1 MGESGRSRKWSE
13 VKSLSRV
20 RLFVTPWTV
29 AYQAP
34 LSTGFSR
41 QEYWSGLPFQLV
53 TTLNNRASWC
63 WQICGNRWCRVS
75 ICDGKA
81 IWVWIQSL
89 AQSCPY
95 RALDLLHC
103 QRLLYRFLH
112 GQVHRMPERGC
123 RLRGAAGGSWK
134 AGQALRGRP
143 VWYEHASSPTEDMLN
158 LAQAVGSFRCR
169 V

>member
-1 MGESGRSRKWSE
+1 MRRQGYLGLNSVPGPELPLQG
-13 VKSLSRV
+13 VGPPTL
-20 RLFVTPWTV
+20 P
-29 AYQAP
+29 AP
-34 LSTGFSR
+34 SVPL
-41 QEYWSGLPFQLV
+41 
-53 TTLNNRASWC
+53 
-63 WQICGNRWCRVS
+63 
-75 ICDGKA
+75 
-81 IWVWIQSL
+81 
-89 AQSCPY
+89 
-95 RALDLLHC
+95 
-103 QRLLYRFLH
+103 LH